1 MAPEADIL
9 KRLGALVRERREAL
23 DLTQEALAAKAGMNR
38 SYVGDIE
45 RGARNIALTNL
56 VKLAAALDFRL
67 ADLIR
72 QLEEG

>member
-38 SYVGDIE
+38 SYIGDIE
-45 RGARNIALTNL
+45 RGSRNIALTNL

-72 QLEEG
+72 RLEEG